1 MGLILGMYICIAGK
15 NECSINA
22 IKTLTKYKISKKNI
36 CVLPNTSDNGR
47 NNWQPSLRKFARI
60 NKFKIVNIN
69 ELYKI
74 PNLVFFSLEY
84 EKIINVDKFKSKKL
98 FNFHFSLLPKYRG
111 CHTNFLQIFN
121 GEKYSG
127 VTLHKIN
134 KGIDTGDIID
144 QRRFEIKIN
153 DTAYDNYFRLMNCS
167 IQLLKKNIN
176 NILNSNYSL
185 RKQNLSNGKYYKRDS
200 VDYKKILNFNIKKP
214 SLKLHNKIRSLIF
227 PPYQVPF
234 VNGIK
239 VKKSL
244 YKNNKIYLIESF
256 SNKFK
261 NK

>member
-1 MGLILGMYICIAGK
+1 MYICIAGK

-36 CVLPNTSDNGR
+36 YVLPNISDNGR
-47 NNWQPSLRKFARI
+47 NNWQPSLRRFARI
-60 NKFKIVNIN
+60 NKFRIVNIN

-74 PNLVFFSLEY
+74 SNLVLFSLEY
-84 EKIINVDKFKSKKL
+84 EKIINVDKFKSKEL

-134 KGIDTGDIID
+134 QGIDTGDIID
-144 QRRFEIKIN
+144 QKRFEIKTN

-167 IQLLKKNIN
+167 IQLLKKNIK

-185 RKQNLSNGKYYKRDS
+185 RKQNLSNGNYYKRDS
-200 VDYKKILNFNIKKP
+200 VDYKKILNFNMKKP

-227 PPYQVPF
+227 PPYQVPL

-256 SNKFK
+256 PNKFK